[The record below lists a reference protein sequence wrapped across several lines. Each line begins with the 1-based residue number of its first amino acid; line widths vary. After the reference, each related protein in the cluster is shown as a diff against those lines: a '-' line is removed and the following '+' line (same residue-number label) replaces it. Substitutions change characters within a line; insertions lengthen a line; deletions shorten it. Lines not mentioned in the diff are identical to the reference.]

1 MTALRS
7 LLITDRVFE
16 PERSPGLRLRF
27 LSLQSWLQEAGFEV
41 VHQPLTTTPM
51 ASIAGRFIATIRS
64 VRSVRRKS
72 SEFDLVVLQGIN
84 APHMIWLSQRLKRHG
99 AVILD
104 LCDSLALWAQ
114 AYHWREASFV
124 RLKILLAGLL
134 LRVGRDGVT
143 CSYVT
148 ARDAQADTLAGLST
162 TPIVIANMYPPG
174 LDDLEPYVGPPV
186 RIVMATDLSAP
197 QNLKALSWFWSAV
210 RTGELEL
217 AIPLE
222 IYGPVAPEDELPKG
236 ITYMGWAPRLRD
248 IYDGQT
254 AVFAPTV
261 WGAGIQNKYLEAV
274 LAGRPV
280 VVGRHAAESIPGYT
294 GTLPFASRSELIAQL
309 KALQGFAIPLNPG
322 AVALAPESQIRHG
335 FAVVESMTLSRR
347 YRRRAM
353 N

>member
-1 MTALRS
+1 MTALRA
-7 LLITDRVFE
+7 LHITDRVYE
-16 PERSPGLRLRF
+16 SERSPGLRLRF
-27 LSLQSWLQEAGFEV
+27 LSLQHWLQEAGFEV
-41 VHQPLTTTPM
+41 VHQPLTTTPGT
-51 ASIAGRFIATIRS
+51 SIARRLIAAIRS
-64 VRSVRRKS
+64 VRSLRRKAN
-72 SEFDLVVLQGIN
+72 EFDLVVLQGIN
-84 APHMIWLSQRLKRHG
+84 APHMIWLSQRLERHG

-114 AYHWREASFV
+114 AYHWRVDAFV
-124 RLKILLAGLL
+124 RFKIWLSGLL

-143 CSYVT
+143 CSYTT
-148 ARDAQADTLAGLST
+148 ARDAKADTLAGLST
-162 TPIVIANMYPPG
+162 TPIVIANAYPPG

-186 RIVMATDLSAP
+186 RMVMAADLIAP

-217 AIPLE
+217 RIPLE
-222 IYGPVAPEDELPKG
+222 IYGPVAPDDELPTG
-236 ITYMGWAPRLRD
+236 IAYMGWAPRLRD

-294 GTLPFASRSELIAQL
+294 GTLPFASRSELITQL
-309 KALQGFAIPLNPG
+309 NALQDFAVPLDPG
-322 AVALAPESQIRHG
+322 AVVLATESEIRHSL
-335 FAVVESMTLSRR
+335 AVVEAMTSSRR
-347 YRRRAM
+347 ERRQAM